1 MKRAT
6 LLIGIIA
13 LLAGL
18 TACDDEP
25 AAPRADYFPT
35 ASRANWRYVNAY
47 TLHRDSTVFGRD
59 TSAYAIEKDT
69 IVNGKQYAVLTLTL
83 HWGYRYQWGIR
94 KANGN
99 YYSLMLSTYGSGKE
113 QLFLKDNLPAGG
125 SWEEP
130 SEDGYAKKVY
140 TITARPAEKRIGE
153 KVYRDV
159 IEVEEAVWT
168 KEADGQFSRRWV
180 VEHCY
185 ARNVGR
191 IYAYYPYASFLT
203 YSDQELQLLEYH
215 PQ

>member
-6 LLIGIIA
+6 LWIGIAA
-13 LLAGL
+13 LLASL
-18 TACDDEP
+18 TACNDQP
-25 AAPRADYFPT
+25 ATPRADYFPT
-35 ASRANWRYVNAY
+35 PPKGSWRYVNTYAF
-47 TLHRDSTVFGRD
+47 HRDSASFGSD

-69 IVNGKQYAVLTLTL
+69 IVDGKQYAVLTLTL

-99 YYSLMLSTYGSGKE
+99 YYSLVLGTSGPGKE
-113 QLFLKDNLPAGG
+113 RLFLKDNLPAGG
-125 SWEEP
+125 SWEES
-130 SEDGYAKKVY
+130 SEDGHSKRVY

-159 IEVEEAVWT
+159 IEVEEEVWT
-168 KEADGQFSRRWV
+168 KEADGQFAPRWV

-191 IYAYYPYASFLT
+191 IYAYYPYPSFLT
-203 YSDQELQLLEYH
+203 YSDQELELLEYN
-215 PQ
+215 PR